1 MKKISYQLIL
11 TFYNSF
17 TDESWQEIHT
27 YYLDHE
33 LNEYTLQEFAE
44 HLNDWTICDP
54 DLVKMSFCFHCT
66 PKESKEYKMT
76 KDLHLNNG
84 KVYFEYDYENHELI
98 IQ

>member
-1 MKKISYQLIL
+1 MKTEIIL

-27 YYLDHE
+27 YYLDYE

-44 HLNDWTICDP
+44 HLNDWTICDN
-54 DLVKMSFCFHCT
+54 DLCKMSFCFECT
-66 PKESKEYKMT
+66 LQESKKYKLT

-84 KVYFEYDYENHELI
+84 KVYFEYNKTTNELI
-98 IQ
+98 LS